1 MPSTA
6 INGILS
12 GLNYMVMISC
22 CPRYKRLGNNTYS
35 SFNDVSSDDWG
46 EQTRQV
52 GQAVGERHK
61 NSSETRGDVQVVNLY
76 KNIGK
81 NLDTGNRG
89 RSCSKYWGCLFNE
102 AISRLLLVKELF
114 LLQYGILQ
122 TNREQTSCRCGNH
135 WTWCHGIASGGIAK
149 SPFLMIGVRLKQA
162 IIRCN

>member
-6 INGILS
+6 IPGILS
-12 GLNYMVMISC
+12 GFNYMVMISC

-61 NSSETRGDVQVVNLY
+61 DSSETRGDVQVVNLY

-81 NLDTGNRG
+81 NLDTGEI
-89 RSCSKYWGCLFNE
+89 E
-102 AISRLLLVKELF
+102 AEVA
-114 LLQYGILQ
+114 
-122 TNREQTSCRCGNH
+122 
-135 WTWCHGIASGGIAK
+135 ASIEGVYLMK
-149 SPFLMIGVRLKQA
+149 PSPDY
-162 IIRCN
+162 CW